1 MDAND
6 ADRVP
11 EPNAE
16 PDVRDEDTVLADID
30 GNGGGTL
37 SIVAEHELSQNVNV
51 CAPTKS
57 NVAAP
62 SVAAMEKSRLSSS
75 RKRRDVTRTRIRP
88 RFGGKRREYNGRCRR
103 TLQSTCD
110 RGRP

>member
-6 ADRVP
+6 ADRGP

-16 PDVRDEDTVLADID
+16 PGVRDEDTVVADID

-62 SVAAMEKSRLSSS
+62 SVAAMAKITFVKLKVEKRCGTDPNSSPF
-75 RKRRDVTRTRIRP
+75 RW
-88 RFGGKRREYNGRCRR
+88 
-103 TLQSTCD
+103 
-110 RGRP
+110 

>member
-6 ADRVP
+6 TDKVP

-16 PDVRDEDTVLADID
+16 PCVRDEDAVVADID

-37 SIVAEHELSQNVNV
+37 PIVAEHELSQNVNV
-51 CAPTKS
+51 CAPTRS

-62 SVAAMEKSRLSSS
+62 SVAAMETTTFVELKVEKGCGTGPNSS
-75 RKRRDVTRTRIRP
+75 P
-88 RFGGKRREYNGRCRR
+88 FW
-103 TLQSTCD
+103 L
-110 RGRP
+110 

>member
-62 SVAAMEKSRLSSS
+62 SVAAEFVPVSVVSGGNTMVGVDALCKVPAIVVV
-75 RKRRDVTRTRIRP
+75 RKDDM
-88 RFGGKRREYNGRCRR
+88 
-103 TLQSTCD
+103 QD
-110 RGRP
+110 